1 MKLSRV
7 HIIIF
12 TLLMAV
18 IVLWFT
24 NPARYT
30 DQPSATHQL
39 GKDYSWQAMKTTV
52 WTVTPN
58 QTDKQNI
65 VQAEQVLYRNEGK
78 LSEFTKPRAYIIEN
92 DTTTSLSS
100 DKGWS
105 ENDDLLHFEDQVVV
119 TQKHQQEEPT
129 LTQLRTERLHYNV
142 EQQTAFTN
150 SNVDIQLKSGT
161 ITGQGLTAD
170 LKNQNFEILNNVNS
184 VLYPA
189 EK

>member
-1 MKLSRV
+1 MRLSRV

-18 IVLWFT
+18 IVLWLT

-30 DQPSATHQL
+30 EQPSTTHQL

-58 QTDKQNI
+58 QPDKQN
-65 VQAEQVLYRNEGK
+65 VVHAEQVLYRNEGK

-105 ENDDLLHFEDQVVV
+105 ENDDILHFEDQVVV

-142 EQQTAFTN
+142 EQQTAYTD
-150 SNVDIQLKSGT
+150 SKVDIELESGN
-161 ITGQGLTAD
+161 IKGQGLNAD
-170 LKNQNFEILNNVNS
+170 LKNQTFEILNNVNS

-189 EK
+189 DK